1 MIRLL
6 GGVAALAAVVVA
18 VVLVA
23 NAAVSGAVVTRAVT
37 AAVDPGF
44 VPAGAPLG
52 QIGTDPGDPD
62 DPWSAAAPPGGVIL
76 QTPGPSASPGAI
88 GTLRVPLPKNIPIG
102 PRRVGIQ
109 VGHWK
114 TDEAPPELTKL
125 VVQTGA
131 SWEGVNEVDLNLDIA
146 QRVAVLL
153 NSSGI
158 AVDILPTTIPP
169 GYLAD
174 AVVALHADSDGVGEL
189 SGFKMAHS
197 ARRGPYEDA
206 LLNDVKTAYAK
217 ATGLD
222 YDGTH
227 ISNAMRGYY
236 VFSWTRFQH
245 AVSPFTPGVILEMG
259 YLSNDD
265 DRALM
270 IDKADVVAAAISA
283 GIMRFLS
290 DTPRA
295 KIFEKELVVP
305 AFPSR
310 GPLPTSTP

>member
-1 MIRLL
+1 M
-6 GGVAALAAVVVA
+6 A

-76 QTPGPSASPGAI
+76 QTPGPSASPGAL

-236 VFSWTRFQH
+236 VFSWTTTGR
-245 AVSPFTPGVILEMG
+245 
-259 YLSNDD
+259 
-265 DRALM
+265 
-270 IDKADVVAAAISA
+270 
-283 GIMRFLS
+283 
-290 DTPRA
+290 
-295 KIFEKELVVP
+295 
-305 AFPSR
+305 
-310 GPLPTSTP
+310 

>member
-1 MIRLL
+1 MLAGIAAI
-6 GGVAALAAVVVA
+6 GVIAAA
-18 VVLVA
+18 VVLVT
-23 NAAVSGAVVTRAVT
+23 NATVTGVAITRAVGV
-37 AAVDPGF
+37 AVDPGF

-52 QIGTDPGDPD
+52 QIGTDPDDPD
-62 DPWSAAAPPGGVIL
+62 DPWSAAAPPGGVIV
-76 QTPGPSASPGAI
+76 QTPGPSASPGTV
-88 GTLRVPLPKNIPIG
+88 GTLRVPLPKGLPIG

-114 TDEAPPELTKL
+114 TDEAPTELTKL

-131 SWEGVNEVDLNLDIA
+131 SWEGVNEVDVNLDIA
-146 QRVAVLL
+146 QRVAVIL
-153 NSSGI
+153 NANGI
-158 AVDILPTTIPP
+158 AVDLLPTTVPP

-174 AVVALHADSDGVGEL
+174 AVVALHADSDGVGEN
-189 SGFKMAHS
+189 SGFKMAHN
-197 ARRGPYEDA
+197 ARRGSYEDA
-206 LLNDVKTAYAK
+206 LLGAIKSTYAK

-222 YDGTH
+222 YDVTH
-227 ISNAMRGYY
+227 ISRNMLGYY

-265 DRALM
+265 DRALLLE
-270 IDKADVVAAAISA
+270 KPDVVAQGISD
-283 GIMRFLS
+283 GILKFLS

-295 KIFEKELVVP
+295 KIFEKDIVVP

-310 GPLPTSTP
+310 PPSTPSASP